1 MKRFISFFVSS
12 FLLLSVSFAD
22 RSKVTILYT
31 NDVHTHIDN
40 TVKDSSGNKIP
51 GLTYS
56 SVAAIKKDLSQSGE
70 NVILVD
76 DGDFVQ
82 GTIYGVEDKG
92 KTIVQLM
99 NAAGYD
105 VAAIGNHEF
114 DYGMDVL
121 KKNIRNAKFQVIACN
136 FHKLNKLVTKPYVIV
151 KKGNAKVCIIGIA
164 TPESLTKSSPVT
176 FMDKA
181 KKNIIYNFDEDKT
194 GDRLAASVQ
203 QIIDQVKDKVDY
215 VVALG
220 HLGIDRSSEPFRS
233 TDIIS
238 KISGLDAFI
247 DGHSH
252 SVVEHMIV
260 KDKDGKDVVVTQT
273 GCYLSSIGKMTL
285 DGDSIKT
292 EFIREYDRRD
302 DKVEAIAR
310 KFIDRTND
318 RMSEVFAVSD
328 VKFVMRTDDNSD
340 WFVRKHETNL
350 GDFVSDCFY
359 YYINEIEK
367 MPCDI
372 VFMNGGGIR
381 ENIPAGVFNTISAK
395 TVQPFGN
402 QVCIVKLDGQS
413 ILDVLEFG
421 SRGAGKDSIG
431 GFMQVAGVKYSIDS
445 SVPSSVKM
453 DDKKR
458 WVGKPETYRVHDVE
472 IYDRKEG
479 KYLPLDPERTYYVGG
494 INFIIRNMGDGFTM
508 FENAD
513 LVKDYIGEDFILM
526 CEYARSFEG
535 KDSNGYPHISTK
547 NSPLKKYPGYL
558 LDYENP
564 DGSGRII
571 LKSF

>member
-12 FLLLSVSFAD
+12 LLLLSVSFAD

-121 KKNIRNAKFQVIACN
+121 KKNIRNAKFQVVACN

-328 VKFVMRTDDNSD
+328 VNFVMRTDDNSD

-479 KYLPLDPERTYYVGG
+479 KYLPLNPERTYYVGG

-535 KDSNGYPHISTK
+535 KDSNGYPHISTE

>member
-40 TVKDSSGNKIP
+40 TVKDSSGNKIH

-121 KKNIRNAKFQVIACN
+121 KKNIRNAKFQVVACN

-285 DGDSIKT
+285 DGNSIKT

>member
-1 MKRFISFFVSS
+1 MKRFVSFFASLL
-12 FLLLSVSFAD
+12 LLLSVSFAD
-22 RSKVTILYT
+22 RSKITILYT
-31 NDVHTHIDN
+31 NDIHTHIDN
-40 TVKDSSGNKIP
+40 MVKDSSGKKVP
-51 GLTYS
+51 GLSYS
-56 SVAAIKKDLSQSGE
+56 SVSAVKKDLSDSGE
-70 NVILVD
+70 KVILVD
-76 DGDFVQ
+76 DGDFAQ
-82 GTIYGVEDKG
+82 GTIFGVEDQG

-105 VAAIGNHEF
+105 VATLGNHEF

-121 KKNIRNAKFQVIACN
+121 EKNIRKAKFNIVACN
-136 FHKLNKLVTKPYVIV
+136 FHRQNKLVTKPYVIV
-151 KKGNAKVCIIGIA
+151 RRGNVKVCFIGIA
-164 TPESLTKSSPVT
+164 TPESLTKSSPVI

-181 KKNIIYNFDEDKT
+181 KKNIIYNFDEDSN
-194 GDRLAASVQ
+194 GDKLASSVQ
-203 QIIDQVKDKVDY
+203 KAIDEVKDKVDY
-215 VVALG
+215 VIALG
-220 HLGIDRSSEPFRS
+220 HLGIDRSSEPYRS

-238 KISGLDAFI
+238 KVSGLDAFI

-260 KDKDGKDVVVTQT
+260 KDKDDRDVLLTQT

-285 DGDSIKT
+285 DGDSVQT
-292 EFIREYDRRD
+292 EFIRAYDRRD
-302 DKVEAIAR
+302 DKVEIMTK
-310 KFIDRTND
+310 KFIDKTNAK
-318 RMSEVFAVSD
+318 MNEVFAFSD
-328 VKFVMRTDDNSD
+328 VKFVMRTDDNTD

-381 ENIPAGVFNTISAK
+381 ENIPEGVFNTITAK

-431 GFMQVAGVKYSIDS
+431 GFMQVAGVKYAIDS
-445 SVPSSVKM
+445 SAASTVKM

-458 WVGKPETYRVHDVE
+458 WTGRPSSYRVHDVQ
-472 IYDRKEG
+472 IYDRAEG
-479 KYLPLDPERTYYVGG
+479 KYMPLELNKIYHVGG
-494 INFIIRNMGDGFTM
+494 INFILRNMGDGFTM
-508 FENAD
+508 FENAE
-513 LVKDYIGEDFILM
+513 LIKDYIGEDFLLM
-526 CEYARSFEG
+526 CEYAKAFGG
-535 KDSNGYPHISTK
+535 KDSKGSPHISTK
-547 NSPLKKYPGYL
+547 NSPLKNYPGYL
-558 LDYENP
+558 IDYENP

-571 LKSF
+571 IK